1 MIHSCFSRLDS
12 PEFGNVRMIETDTG
26 DPWFVAEDVT
36 KLLAFPDTVEAL
48 KKYVEPQDVVSLSFD
63 DIKEFENTGINRF
76 SKSGE
81 TFISEAGFY
90 QLALCSDHP
99 AAVQFQDWVV
109 KEVLPSVFA
118 TGTYISN
125 QENMS
130 ETEYTASLFV
140 ILKQMFENNGGM

>member
-1 MIHSCFSRLDS
+1 MIHSQFSKLNS
-12 PEFGNVRMIETDTG
+12 PEFGNVRMIETDTE

-36 KLLAFPDTVEAL
+36 KLLGFPDTKEAL
-48 KKYVEPQDVVSLSFD
+48 KEYVEPQDIVFLSFD
-63 DIKEFENTGINRF
+63 DIKLFESTDISRF

-90 QLALCSDHP
+90 QLVLCSDHP

-118 TGTYISN
+118 TGTYISD

-130 ETEYTASLFV
+130 EAEYTANLFV
-140 ILKQMFENNGGM
+140 ILKKIFENNGGN